1 MKLQPPPRHTSRRT
15 LLRRRRERGVAL
27 LLVMVVLL
35 LVATISTEIA
45 LTARTHMELAKHSM
59 NDFLLRSV
67 VEGRREILARS
78 LEYDLSLKDSIDTE
92 ADVWA
97 YKNHQQLS
105 SWGETLPD
113 SEEGGTLGNEEG
125 KGLKYRNRDV
135 HIDAWCED
143 ERAKVNLRL
152 LLRPADDPLHDA
164 ARKTLIRL
172 IDIYRENWN
181 RLDVEESEAEEM
193 VDNLVEWLTEKSD
206 TEDNPAPAA
215 KKGFGRL
222 LTVDD
227 LLRVPGGKWTE
238 ERLFDVRDPDESDDA
253 DFTRTVDVQE
263 EDDAPDIEDDGTW
276 VRVNGVPG
284 LARYLSVWA
293 ERGDDPEIRINL
305 NTAPP
310 VVVRALLDSGDED
323 LADALVESRRQG
335 GDTAVVKSPQ
345 SGPPSDDTAGW
356 FKSLEDVKKVEG
368 MGTDLA
374 KDHPRLEKL
383 AAFKSSVYSIRIIA
397 TILSTTMDEE
407 GDAGETTGTREISA
421 ALQYREVV
429 QRTEGGLLSLYA
441 ERRRDPML
449 SKSAE

>member
-1 MKLQPPPRHTSRRT
+1 M
-15 LLRRRRERGVAL
+15 RRRRERGVAL

-35 LVATISTEIA
+35 LVATLSTEIA
-45 LTARTHMELAKHSM
+45 LTTRTHMELAKHSM

-67 VEGRREILARS
+67 VEGRREILAKS
-78 LEYDLSLKDSIDTE
+78 LEFDLSLKDNIDTE
-92 ADVWA
+92 GDIWA
-97 YKNHQQLS
+97 WKNHQDLS

-125 KGLKYRNRDV
+125 KALKYRNRDV
-135 HIDAWCED
+135 HIEAWVED
-143 ERAKVNLRL
+143 ERSKVNLRH
-152 LLRPADDPLHDA
+152 LLRPADDPFHVYTKA
-164 ARKTLIRL
+164 TLIRL
-172 IDIYRENWN
+172 IDIYRDKWN
-181 RLDVEESEAEEM
+181 KLDVDESEAEQM
-193 VDNLVEWLTEKSD
+193 VDELIEWLTEKSD

-238 ERLFDVRDPDESDDA
+238 ERLFDCRDPDESDDA
-253 DFTRTVDVQE
+253 EFTRTVNVEETDDTPDVE
-263 EDDAPDIEDDGTW
+263 EDATW
-276 VRVNGVPG
+276 SRQNGCPG
-284 LARYLSVWA
+284 LSRFLSVWA

-305 NTAPP
+305 NTAPT
-310 VVVRALLDSGDED
+310 VVVRALLDAGEEE
-323 LADALVESRRQG
+323 LADALVERRRQG
-335 GDTAVVKSPQ
+335 GDTAAATTTE
-345 SGPPSDDTAGW
+345 SGPPSDETGGW

-383 AAFKSSVYSIRIIA
+383 AAFKSSVYSMRIIA
-397 TILSTTMDEE
+397 TVLSTTMDEE
-407 GDAGETTGTREISA
+407 GNEGETTGTREIQA

-429 QRTEGGLLSLYA
+429 QRTSNGLLSLYA

-449 SKSAE
+449 GKATE